1 MGIVAGTAQGV
12 GDALLK
18 LVGQHIGVAARFDV
32 QQRADAQQ
40 ELLRFLQR
48 VSRARALAFE
58 RLRMQRAEIA
68 RDGDVAKAARG
79 ALDVRF
85 QLIERVIELC
95 VALIDQ
101 LEQRLDHALALATRS
116 AVVRTDAV
124 EERDVSG
131 NRSCVEQSHQELGIL
146 QIRIVMVEVT
156 KLSHLMTDDELQV
169 PERLQH
175 GVDESFL
182 SPRQFVLEHDQQID
196 VRVQAQRSAPVSA
209 ECADHQCL
217 ACVVARG
224 FHKLPYEGIHLRG
237 VGRLSRAPAAP
248 LPRFRDEIAARGS
261 QHSRQ
266 LSARESR
273 CRTPELASSRPPGL
287 RSELVA

>member
-1 MGIVAGTAQGV
+1 MTEVHAHQRLDATVGIVAGTAQGV

-48 VSRARALAFE
+48 VSRARAFAFE

-85 QLIERVIELC
+85 QLIERVIELR

-101 LEQRLDHALALATRS
+101 LEQRLDHALALATRR

-156 KLSHLMTDDELQV
+156 KLSHLVTDDELQV

-182 SPRQFVLEHDQQID
+182 STRR
-196 VRVQAQRSAPVSA
+196 VRSRTRSADRRPSA
-209 ECADHQCL
+209 GTAFG
-217 ACVVARG
+217 AR
-224 FHKLPYEGIHLRG
+224 IRR
-237 VGRLSRAPAAP
+237 VR
-248 LPRFRDEIAARGS
+248 
-261 QHSRQ
+261 
-266 LSARESR
+266 
-273 CRTPELASSRPPGL
+273 RPSVPGL
-287 RSELVA
+287 CGCARLPQAAVPRASICAA